1 MQGSRLCFL
10 ILPTIYNVF
19 ICSFLLYIQLTQLWY
34 NQSVHKKDSSKWK
47 IISVLTNL
55 ADIIYRTAQDNV
67 RVPCTREFAYMRL
80 AKTSIG
86 NRFWHFFQRAPVSEA
101 SCNNNTWAKR
111 KFGLLLPLT
120 YWKFCRQIL
129 STLVIPCKLQVAT
142 NVMISREQVKCI
154 LRNSMSCILKD

>member
-10 ILPTIYNVF
+10 ILPTSIYNVF

-67 RVPCTREFAYMRL
+67 RVPCTREFAY
-80 AKTSIG
+80 
-86 NRFWHFFQRAPVSEA
+86 EA
-101 SCNNNTWAKR
+101 SQNVDWES
-111 KFGLLLPLT
+111 FLT
-120 YWKFCRQIL
+120 FFSASAGERSKLQQQHLGKEKIRTTASFNILKIL
-129 STLVIPCKLQVAT
+129 S
-142 NVMISREQVKCI
+142 SD
-154 LRNSMSCILKD
+154 S